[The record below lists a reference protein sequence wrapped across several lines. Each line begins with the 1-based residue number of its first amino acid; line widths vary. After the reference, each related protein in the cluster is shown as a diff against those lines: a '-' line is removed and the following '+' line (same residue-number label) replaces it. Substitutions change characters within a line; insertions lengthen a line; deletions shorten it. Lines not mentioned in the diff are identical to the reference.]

1 MEKFT
6 IEGLDKIDEQILSE
20 LQHNSRITTK
30 ELCSILNLSQT
41 PIYERIKR
49 LEREGYIKNYVALLD
64 KDKLGKQMVV
74 FCNVQLKEHAKPY
87 LMEFEEEIKKLK
99 EVVEC
104 YYIAGNFDYTLKV
117 MVKDMKAYQNFLVN
131 KLASLEN
138 IGNAQSLF
146 VMTEVKWSTE
156 VPIDK

>member
-20 LQHNSRITTK
+20 LQHNSRISTK
-30 ELCSILNLSQT
+30 ELSGLLGLSQT

-64 KDKLGKQMVV
+64 KDKIGKSMVV
-74 FCNVQLKEHAKPY
+74 FCNVQLKEHAKPF
-87 LMEFEEEIKKLK
+87 LLEFENEIKKFK

-117 MVKDMKAYQNFLVN
+117 LVKDMKSYQHFLVN
-131 KLASLEN
+131 KLAALEN

-146 VMTEVKWSTE
+146 VMTEIKGSTE
-156 VPIDK
+156 IPFD